1 MIDMLKQAAGSRWG
15 LTAILALAAAAVGSG
30 EVQATSAEGQ
40 AAGAAGLGVLA
51 AAWLVVGPRVVGWAK
66 GKLGAG
72 TPPAGGASS

>member
-15 LTAILALAAAAVGSG
+15 LTGILALAAAAVGSG

-51 AAWLVVGPRVVGWAK
+51 VAWLTLGPRFTAWVK
-66 GKLGAG
+66 GKIGG
-72 TPPAGGASS
+72 TPPA